1 MGELQFWFHFTGLHV
16 QLQRVRQI
24 QVHLLVTD
32 HKAHWS
38 QSLYSFRC
46 PQRFGL
52 RGITSCYQSAI
63 GLKNTTVQ
71 SYLLPD

>member
-46 PQRFGL
+46 PQSLG
-52 RGITSCYQSAI
+52 YVA
-63 GLKNTTVQ
+63 
-71 SYLLPD
+71 